1 MKTLTAIILSAAL
14 AGASVTTGYAAE
26 LQSKGDKL
34 YAKYELYLGEPVKS
48 FTALRHDS
56 WQQISRTQLV
66 LYTTINEAYM
76 LTVDNN
82 CPELPFA
89 QTIGVTS
96 TTNSISTLDS
106 VIVRGNRCLIT
117 QIQPIDVKRMKAD
130 RSALEAEE
138 AGKGPK

>member
-1 MKTLTAIILSAAL
+1 MKTLTAILLSAAL

-34 YAKYELYLGEPVKS
+34 LAKYEPYLGEPVKS
-48 FTALRHDS
+48 FTALQHDS
-56 WQQISRTQLV
+56 WQQVSRTQLV
-66 LYTTINEAYM
+66 LYTTFNDAYM
-76 LTVDNN
+76 LTVDNS

-96 TTNSISTLDS
+96 TTSSITTFDS
-106 VIVRGNRCLIT
+106 VLVRNDRCRIT

-130 RSALEAEE
+130 KNARAAEE
-138 AGKGPK
+138 AALNKH

>member
-14 AGASVTTGYAAE
+14 AGASITTGYAME
-26 LQSKGDKL
+26 QTKGDKL
-34 YAKYELYLGEPVKS
+34 LAKYEPYLGEPVKS
-48 FTALRHDS
+48 FRAVRYDS

-66 LYTTINEAYM
+66 LHTTINDAYL
-76 LTVDNN
+76 LTVANN

>member
-26 LQSKGDKL
+26 PSKGEKL
-34 YAKYELYLGEPVKS
+34 YSQYELYLGEPVKS
-48 FTALRHDS
+48 FTALQHDS

-96 TTNSISTLDS
+96 TTSSITTFDS
-106 VIVRGNRCLIT
+106 VLVRNDRCRIM
-117 QIQPIDVKRMKAD
+117 QIQPIDIKRMKAD
-130 RSALEAEE
+130 KNAREAEE
-138 AGKGPK
+138 AARQPK

>member
-1 MKTLTAIILSAAL
+1 MKTLTAILLSAAL
-14 AGASVTTGYAAE
+14 AGVSVTTGYAAE
-26 LQSKGDKL
+26 QTKGDKL
-34 YAKYELYLGEPVKS
+34 LAKYEPYLGEPVKS

-66 LYTTINEAYM
+66 LYTTINDAYM

-96 TTNSISTLDS
+96 TTSSITTFDS
-106 VIVRGNRCLIT
+106 VLVRNDRCRIT

-130 RSALEAEE
+130 KNARTAEE
-138 AGKGPK
+138 ATRSKS

>member
-14 AGASVTTGYAAE
+14 AGASVTTGHAAE
-26 LQSKGDKL
+26 LSKGDQL
-34 YAKYELYLGEPVKS
+34 YSKYEPYLGEPVKS
-48 FTALRHDS
+48 FTALQHDS

-66 LYTTINEAYM
+66 LYTTINDAYM

-96 TTNSISTLDS
+96 TTSSITTFDS
-106 VIVRGNRCLIT
+106 VLVRNDRCRIM
-117 QIQPIDVKRMKAD
+117 QIQPIDVRRMKAD
-130 RSALEAEE
+130 KNARAAEE
-138 AGKGPK
+138 ATRTPK

>member
-14 AGASVTTGYAAE
+14 AGALVTTGYAAE

-66 LYTTINEAYM
+66 LYTTFNDAYM
-76 LTVDNN
+76 LTVANS

-89 QTIGVTS
+89 QTIAVTS
-96 TTNSISTLDS
+96 TASSISTLDS
-106 VIVRGNRCLIT
+106 VIVRGDRCLIT

-130 RSALEAEE
+130 RNARAAEE
-138 AGKGPK
+138 AALNKH

>member
-14 AGASVTTGYAAE
+14 AGASVTTGHAAE
-26 LQSKGDKL
+26 PTKGEKL
-34 YAKYELYLGEPVKS
+34 YSKYEPYLGEPVKS
-48 FTALRHDS
+48 FTALQHDS

-66 LYTTINEAYM
+66 LYTTINDAYM

-96 TTNSISTLDS
+96 TTSSITTFDS
-106 VIVRGNRCLIT
+106 VLVRNDRCRIM
-117 QIQPIDVKRMKAD
+117 QIQPIDVRRMKAD
-130 RSALEAEE
+130 KNARAAEE
-138 AGKGPK
+138 ASRTKS

>member
-1 MKTLTAIILSAAL
+1 MKTLTAIVLSAAL
-14 AGASVTTGYAAE
+14 AGASITTGYAME
-26 LQSKGDKL
+26 QTKGDKL
-34 YAKYELYLGEPVKS
+34 LAKYEPYLGEPVKS
-48 FTALRHDS
+48 FRAVRYDS

-96 TTNSISTLDS
+96 TTSSITTFDS
-106 VIVRGNRCLIT
+106 VLVRNDRCRI
-117 QIQPIDVKRMKAD
+117 M
-130 RSALEAEE
+130 
-138 AGKGPK
+138 

>member
-14 AGASVTTGYAAE
+14 AGALVTTGYAEE
-26 LQSKGDKL
+26 LQSKGEKL
-34 YAKYELYLGEPVKS
+34 YVKYEPYLGEPVKS
-48 FTALRHDS
+48 FTALQHDS

-66 LYTTINEAYM
+66 LYTTINDAYM

-96 TTNSISTLDS
+96 TTSSITTFDS
-106 VIVRGNRCLIT
+106 VLVRNDRCRIM
-117 QIQPIDVKRMKAD
+117 QIQPIDVRRMKAD
-130 RSALEAEE
+130 KNARAAEE
-138 AGKGPK
+138 ATRTPK